1 MSNYPNMSYCMYE
14 NTCAALNQILGSL
27 LEAADDATSLK
38 DYRAMLSSC
47 CEIDAFESIKELC
60 EEVIAAMQDIDDEE
74 DDRQNEFIVLD
85 DEMIPV
91 S

>member
-38 DYRAMLSSC
+38 DYRAMLSSR